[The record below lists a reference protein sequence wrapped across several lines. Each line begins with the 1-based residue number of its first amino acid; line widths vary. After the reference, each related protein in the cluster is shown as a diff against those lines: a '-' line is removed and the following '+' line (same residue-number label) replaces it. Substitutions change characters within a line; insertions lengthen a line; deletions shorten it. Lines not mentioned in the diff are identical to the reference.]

1 MACHGKDTSI
11 TSREQVVAAAEVR
24 RPGGGT
30 QVVNHVL
37 SRYDTQAGVE
47 EHGGMED
54 TLVIG
59 LSAFPVMLAEFN
71 EFFLVFP
78 FLDVLFQLL
87 QVECIVQKTVVLVPL
102 VDDATPTGPSPDGEG
117 RTEK

>member
-59 LSAFPVMLAEFN
+59 LSAFSVMPAEFN
-71 EFFLVFP
+71 EFFLVFS
-78 FLDVLFQLL
+78 FLDIFFQL
-87 QVECIVQKTVVLVPL
+87 P
-102 VDDATPTGPSPDGEG
+102 
-117 RTEK
+117 